1 MSAGEAS
8 ERVPKMIREIQQ
20 YCGPDLPYIAGA
32 ELDYVFASRSIAH
45 RLTVRAL
52 NEPND
57 CGPSDH
63 CRIGIDLEEPWF
75 R

>member
-1 MSAGEAS
+1 
-8 ERVPKMIREIQQ
+8 MIREIQQ

-52 NEPND
+52 NAPND
-57 CGPSDH
+57 WLGWVRRSAS
-63 CRIGIDLEEPWF
+63 
-75 R
+75 